1 MAGITYEIDDKNIVE
16 QIKSDAANAAAE
28 LIEAAHLKKGD
39 IVVVGCSTSETLG
52 NQVGSHSVPEVGKAI
67 YEGLQSVFKAQGI
80 YIAAQCCEHLNR
92 AIIIEHE
99 AVPNA
104 EIVNVVP
111 QPKAGGSFATACYAS
126 FKHPVALEHIKAN
139 AGLDIGGT
147 LIGMHLREVAV
158 PLRLKQN
165 HIGKA
170 FLIAART
177 RPKFIGGE
185 RAHYDDSL
193 KDGYPQF

>member
-1 MAGITYEIDDKNIVE
+1 MAGITYEVDDKNIVV
-16 QIKSDAANAAAE
+16 QIKSDAAKAASE
-28 LIEAAHLKKGD
+28 LVEAAHLKKGD

-67 YEGLQSVFKAQGI
+67 YEGLQSVFGTQGI

-111 QPKAGGSFATACYAS
+111 QPKAGGSFATACYAA
-126 FKHPVALEHIKAN
+126 FKVPVALEHIKAN

-158 PLRLKQN
+158 PVRLQQN

-170 FLIAART
+170 MLIAART

-185 RAHYDDSL
+185 RAHYDESL